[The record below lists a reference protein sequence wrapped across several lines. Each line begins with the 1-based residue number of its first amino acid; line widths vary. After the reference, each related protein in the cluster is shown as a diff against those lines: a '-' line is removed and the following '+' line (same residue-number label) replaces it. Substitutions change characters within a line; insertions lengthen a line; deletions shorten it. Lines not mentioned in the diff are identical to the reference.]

1 MKLANNIREKQE
13 SIAYLQ
19 GEKKRLEALVAQQT
33 NQLRKIDE
41 KLQREIAQRE
51 KVEETLC
58 QHLAAVDVT
67 TDGIALLDRDGKYT
81 YLNKAHVE
89 LFGYDNAQELLG
101 EGWQKLYYPEQIC
114 QFDRDI
120 FPILLQEGNW
130 QGEATAKK
138 KDGSTFAEEVSLTFT
153 AEGCLICVCRDIT
166 ERKKTEAA
174 LRASEARFRATFE
187 QVAVG
192 MTHADPDNRYLRVNQ
207 KFCDIVGYTQE
218 ELLTKTF
225 VDITHPDDIDA
236 DDRHV
241 KQLLAGEIDTFSI
254 EKRYFRK
261 DGSIIWVNL
270 TGSLVYK
277 PSGELDYFVGVIEE
291 ITERKRTEAALQESE
306 ERFRQMAEKI
316 SEVFWMTDVAKN
328 NIMYISP
335 AYEEIW
341 NRSCDSLYEN
351 PQSFVL
357 NIHPEDRDRVVAAL
371 AKQPLGEYDEEY
383 RILQPNGQER
393 WIRDRAFPIKN
404 SAGEVDRIVGIAED
418 ITEYKKTE
426 QEVRLALAKEQ
437 ELNELKSRFMSMT
450 SHEFRTPLTTI
461 LSSAELLKNYSHKLS
476 DEKKQIHLARIQV
489 SVQNLIQMLNDILL
503 LGKAEAGKLE
513 FNPELI
519 DLREFCQGLVEE
531 FQLGVNDR
539 LSLVFTD
546 ECPLSSVYMDEKLLG
561 HILNN
566 LITNA
571 IKYSPAGSVVNF
583 QLIYQDKS
591 VIFRVQDSGI
601 GIPQDELTHLFE
613 SFYRAK
619 NVGNIPGT
627 GLGLPIVKKAVD
639 LHGGIIT
646 VDSEVGVGTTFTVTI
661 PSLD

>member
-1 MKLANNIREKQE
+1 
-13 SIAYLQ
+13 
-19 GEKKRLEALVAQQT
+19 
-33 NQLRKIDE
+33 
-41 KLQREIAQRE
+41 
-51 KVEETLC
+51 
-58 QHLAAVDVT
+58 
-67 TDGIALLDRDGKYT
+67 
-81 YLNKAHVE
+81 
-89 LFGYDNAQELLG
+89 
-101 EGWQKLYYPEQIC
+101 
-114 QFDRDI
+114 
-120 FPILLQEGNW
+120 
-130 QGEATAKK
+130 
-138 KDGSTFAEEVSLTFT
+138 
-153 AEGCLICVCRDIT
+153 
-166 ERKKTEAA
+166 EAA
-174 LRASEARFRATFE
+174 LRASESRFRATFE

-192 MTHADPDNRYLRVNQ
+192 MTHTGSDNRYLRVNQ

-225 VDITHPDDIDA
+225 LDITHPDDIDT
-236 DDRHV
+236 DDRYV

-277 PSGELDYFVGVIEE
+277 PCGELDYFVGVIEE
-291 ITERKRTEAALQESE
+291 ITERKRTEVALQESE

-316 SEVFWMTDVAKN
+316 SEVFWMTDAAKN
-328 NIMYISP
+328 KLIYISP

-341 NRSCDSLYEN
+341 DRTCQSLYEN

-404 SAGEVDRIVGIAED
+404 YAGEVDRIVGIAED
-418 ITEYKKTE
+418 ITEYKRTE
-426 QEVRLALAKEQ
+426 QEVRIALAKEQ

-476 DEKKQIHLARIQV
+476 DEKKQIHFARIQV

-513 FNPELI
+513 FNPGLI

-531 FQLGVNDR
+531 FQLSVNDR

-566 LITNA
+566 LIANA
-571 IKYSPAGSVVNF
+571 IKYSPAGSVINF
-583 QLIYQDKS
+583 QLIGQDKS

-661 PSLD
+661 PI